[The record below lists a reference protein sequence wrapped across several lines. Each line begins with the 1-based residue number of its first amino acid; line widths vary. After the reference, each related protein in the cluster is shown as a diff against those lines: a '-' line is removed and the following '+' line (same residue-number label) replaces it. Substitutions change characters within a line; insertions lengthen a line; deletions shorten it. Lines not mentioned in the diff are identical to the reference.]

1 MQKIPL
7 SLAKPGMVLARE
19 VRKDDDDVSPPIC
32 GKGMPLSEALISRLE
47 KMGIQ
52 AVTVEGKPV
61 SMEGDK
67 TVDEML
73 ALLERRFSKVMD
85 DPLMAGLKGIYREH
99 IMKHSGGADAG
110 QAD

>member
-7 SLAKPGMVLARE
+7 SLARPGMVLARD

-32 GKGMPLSEALISRLE
+32 GKGIPLSEALIARLE
-47 KMGIQ
+47 MMGIQ

-61 SMEGDK
+61 SMEGDR
-67 TVDEML
+67 TPDEML
-73 ALLERRFSKVMD
+73 ALLDRRFSKVMD
-85 DPLMAGLKGIYREH
+85 DPLMAGLKGIYRDL
-99 IMKHSGGADAG
+99 IMNTTGAPDAG